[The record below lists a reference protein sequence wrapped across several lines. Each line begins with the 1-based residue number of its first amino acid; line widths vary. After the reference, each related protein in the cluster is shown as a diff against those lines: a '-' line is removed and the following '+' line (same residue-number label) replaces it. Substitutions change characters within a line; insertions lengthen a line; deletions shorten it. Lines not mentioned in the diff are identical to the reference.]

1 MEMHLYVIR
10 DKVAE
15 ECGPV
20 FAAVNDG
27 IACRQYRQL
36 LSGCPDIMDYQ
47 LQKVGD
53 YDTVTG
59 EVVGYAPVV
68 VEVIA

>member
-1 MEMHLYVIR
+1 MEMRLYVIR
-10 DKVAE
+10 DNVAE

-27 IACRQYRQL
+27 IACRQYKQL

-47 LQKVGD
+47 LQHVGM
-53 YDTVTG
+53 YDTVKG
-59 EVVGYAPVV
+59 EVVGHAPIV
-68 VEVIA
+68 VEVQA

>member
-1 MEMHLYVIR
+1 MEMRLYVIR

-27 IACRQYRQL
+27 IAFRQYRHL

-47 LQKVGD
+47 LQCVGA
-53 YDTVTG
+53 YDTVMG
-59 EVVGYAPVV
+59 EIVGHAPVI
-68 VEVIA
+68 VEVQA